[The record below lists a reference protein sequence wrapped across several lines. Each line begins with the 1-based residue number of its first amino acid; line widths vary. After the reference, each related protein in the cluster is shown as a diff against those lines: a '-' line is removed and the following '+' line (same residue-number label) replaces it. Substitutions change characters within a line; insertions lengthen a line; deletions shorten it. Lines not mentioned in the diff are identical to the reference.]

1 MSKKKKL
8 CIGFDLG
15 TTNSLVARYFCNKI
29 QILKDENGKKLLPSV
44 VQYKKNKIVVGWNA
58 VKNYKQDSESTIFSI
73 KRLVG
78 LSEKKIKILYP
89 KLPYLY
95 KKNKDNEIC
104 IKTIQGYIQVS
115 CIVSQ
120 ILYILKERA
129 INFFKQE
136 IDHSVITVPAYFDNK
151 QRKEIKQSAFLAGLK
166 NVRLLNEPTAAAIA
180 YGCNL
185 KKTELVAV
193 YDLGGGTFDFSLL
206 KLENEVFEVLTTTGN
221 SHLGGDDFDFLLLK
235 YIYKK
240 YHLFFTNSKTK
251 AELFLKIKSLKKE
264 LTFKEKVIF
273 KIQDFAIKITR
284 NEFNQ
289 LINKLVEKT
298 LIICKKALI
307 SIEVQINEINEII
320 LVGGSTYIPLIREKI
335 ALFFNKEPLFFVN
348 PEEAVVIGSAIH
360 SENLSE
366 NINKQKKF
374 LLIDVLHLSLGIE
387 VMGGMVEKIITKN
400 EKLPTECTKVFTNF
414 QNNQTSIK
422 IHILQGEDKLVKNCR
437 SLFCFS
443 LSGITPQLAGVNRI
457 FVNFKIDND
466 GLLHVT
472 AIDKISKN
480 KKNVIIN
487 TIDNENI

>member
-15 TTNSLVARYFCNKI
+15 TTNSLVARFSCNKI
-29 QILKDENGKKLLPSV
+29 KILKDENGKKLLPSV
-44 VQYKKNKIVVGWNA
+44 VQYKKNKILVGWNA
-58 VKNYKQDSESTIFSI
+58 VKNYKDDSENTIFSI

-78 LSEKKIKILYP
+78 LSEKKIKVLYP

-95 KKNKDNEIC
+95 KKNNDNKVC

-115 CIVSQ
+115 CIISQ
-120 ILYILKERA
+120 ILFVLKERA

-151 QRKEIKQSAFLAGLK
+151 QRKEIKKSAFLAGLK

-180 YGCNL
+180 YGCDL

-240 YHLFFTNSKTK
+240 YHLFFANSKTK
-251 AELFLKIKSLKKE
+251 AEMFLKVKILKTE

-273 KIQDFAIKITR
+273 KIQDFIIEITR

-307 SIEVQINEINEII
+307 SVEVQINEINEII
-320 LVGGSTYIPLIREKI
+320 LVGGSTYIPIIRDKI
-335 ALFFNKEPLFFVN
+335 ALFFKKSPL
-348 PEEAVVIGSAIH
+348 
-360 SENLSE
+360 
-366 NINKQKKF
+366 F
-374 LLIDVLHLSLGIE
+374 LLIQ
-387 VMGGMVEKIITKN
+387 K
-400 EKLPTECTKVFTNF
+400 KL
-414 QNNQTSIK
+414 
-422 IHILQGEDKLVKNCR
+422 L
-437 SLFCFS
+437 
-443 LSGITPQLAGVNRI
+443 
-457 FVNFKIDND
+457 
-466 GLLHVT
+466 
-472 AIDKISKN
+472 
-480 KKNVIIN
+480 
-487 TIDNENI
+487 